1 MKTKLT
7 LSLTLLLTLVLAACG
22 GQSTQ
27 TPPEPAAPTQVES
40 MPTEIPTLTVPP
52 PTETTAPTETSIPAT
67 EMPAAAGV
75 SFANDI
81 LPILAAS
88 CGECHGGRQTKAGL
102 DMKTYEGL
110 MTGSFDGA
118 VIVPGSSADS
128 LLIQMV
134 ESGKMPKRGDK
145 LTAEQIQVISDW
157 IAAGALNN

>member
-1 MKTKLT
+1 MKTKLIV
-7 LSLTLLLTLVLAACG
+7 SLTLLTLVLAACG

-27 TPPEPAAPTQVES
+27 TPPEPAAPTQAES
-40 MPTEIPTLTVPP
+40 TPTEIPTLTVSP
-52 PTETTAPTETSIPAT
+52 PTETTAPTETAIPAT
-67 EMPAAAGV
+67 ETPAVAGV

-81 LPILAAS
+81 LPILEAS
-88 CGECHGGRQTKAGL
+88 CSGCHGGRQTKAGL

-110 MTGSFDGA
+110 MAGSFDGA

-134 ESGKMPKRGDK
+134 ESGKMPKKGPG
-145 LTAEQIQVISDW
+145 LTPEQVQLVSDW